1 MSKISTK
8 NIIEAIDIE
17 TKGKT
22 GVDLNNSI
30 KKIITF
36 LHKRRL
42 IGRSKEILEE
52 LEKHIDK
59 REGVMRMK
67 VSSAD
72 TFPNIKKADLESKM
86 KDKYKV
92 SKIESTYLEDKS
104 LLGGVKIEIGEDIMD
119 MTYRNKLN
127 QLEKHLIKNK

>member
-8 NIIEAIDIE
+8 NIIEAIDKE
-17 TKGKT
+17 TSGKS
-22 GVDLNNSI
+22 GVELNSSI
-30 KKIITF
+30 KKIVSF

-42 IGRSKEILEE
+42 LGRSKEILEE
-52 LEKHIDK
+52 LEKYIDK
-59 REGVMRMK
+59 REGVLRMK

-72 TFPNIKKADLESKM
+72 TFPNAKKSDLESKM
-86 KDKYKV
+86 KDKYKAQ
-92 SKIESTYLEDKS
+92 KIESTYLEDKS
-104 LLGGVKIEIGEDIMD
+104 LLGGVKIEIGEDVLD